1 MDEVSVTRTAP
12 PPYRSLVIDHAS
24 SAEVHHV
31 VPRCLL
37 RLYDATQEAGTGGER
52 FEAWLEFEH
61 EAARWGMPVE
71 IRRSDLEALVQRSVV
86 VLEREAHRLLHRN
99 DWQRWGSRG
108 GRETFRRYGSSWF
121 ALLALRRW
129 GRINAEDLQAARP
142 LR

>member
-1 MDEVSVTRTAP
+1 MA
-12 PPYRSLVIDHAS
+12 LHNQ
-24 SAEVHHV
+24 EVHHAA
-31 VPRCLL
+31 PRCLL
-37 RLYDATQEAGTGGER
+37 RLHERANGTSLNGEGI
-52 FEAWLEFEH
+52 EAWLEFEL
-61 EAARWGMPVE
+61 EAARWGVPVT
-71 IRRSDLEALVQRSVV
+71 IPRADLEALIEQSTV

-129 GRINAEDLQAARP
+129 GRLSPEDLEAARA